1 MTPAPLTLLYRLYR
15 LLTKLGATIAKRTA
29 RKRFDVRH
37 GPAERFPERLGHAS
51 LLRPAG
57 KIIWMHTVSVGEF
70 LSILDLVREMADK
83 GLHVLVTTTTS
94 SAAELA
100 AQRLPQGVMHQF
112 SPIDTPQ
119 STRRFLSHWQPD
131 LVVFVE
137 SEIWPNQI
145 VMAHALGIPL
155 ALINARL
162 SSKSMKKWK
171 KGPSTAR
178 HECLRFDAIMAQTEG
193 TRDALQNLGAPA
205 DRLTVTGDMKAAAA
219 ALPFD
224 ESQAQVL
231 RATIA
236 DRPLWVASSSHAG
249 EDPAISAAH
258 KLVTKSYSNA
268 LLILAPRHPERGDEV
283 EALLKQDGWT
293 TARRSKGE
301 KITADT
307 QIYLADTL
315 GEMGLWYDLA
325 PIVFIAGS
333 FISVGGHN
341 PYEPAHFE
349 CAVLHGPQYANFELA
364 YNAMHAAEAS
374 VEVQDADDLGN
385 TVTSLLASEHRKTLQ
400 HNAKTFITG
409 AQSAR
414 NTVSKSLIS
423 LMK

>member
-15 LLTKLGATIAKRTA
+15 LLTKLGAPIAKRTA

-51 LLRPAG
+51 LQRPAG
-57 KIIWMHTVSVGEF
+57 KMIWMHTVSVGEF
-70 LSILDLVREMADK
+70 LSILDLVRELAEK
-83 GLHVLVTTTTS
+83 GIHVLVTTTTS

-100 AQRLPQGVMHQF
+100 AQRLPQSVMHQF

-162 SSKSMKKWK
+162 SFKSLKKWE
-171 KGPSTAR
+171 KGPGTAR
-178 HECLRFDAIMAQTEG
+178 ALLTRFDAIMAQTEG
-193 TRDALQNLGAPA
+193 TRDALQNLAAPA

-219 ALPFD
+219 ALPCD

-236 DRPLWVASSSHAG
+236 DRPLWVASSSHAD

-258 KLVTKSYSNA
+258 KFVTKTYSNA

-333 FISVGGHN
+333 FNSVGGHN

-364 YNAMHAAEAS
+364 YNAMHAAEAC

-385 TVTSLLASEHRKTLQ
+385 TVTSLLASEHLKTLQ